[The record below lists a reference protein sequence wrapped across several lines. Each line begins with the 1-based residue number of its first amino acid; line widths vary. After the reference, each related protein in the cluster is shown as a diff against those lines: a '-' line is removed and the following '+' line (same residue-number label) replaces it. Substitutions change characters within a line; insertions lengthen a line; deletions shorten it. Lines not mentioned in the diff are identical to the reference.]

1 MKNKIIIFA
10 FFATCLFAKC
20 THSST
25 EGEGSISK
33 DKNALTLKFD
43 FDEDPVDIHEIGLI
57 YDVEILNLDCE
68 EAIFGEIGKIIRY
81 KNRIYL
87 LDQFQTH
94 SVFIYDTLGNFIN
107 LIEKRGQ
114 GPNEY
119 IQLFDMF
126 INPDDE
132 TLNLVSRV
140 DMKILK
146 HDLDGNIISVEK
158 APQIFTALTKTKDG
172 YIGWMG
178 NVIWDKEKP
187 YNVWTLS
194 NTLEVKDVFFE
205 IDPTWNSKM
214 MGGGY
219 QFSSYED
226 KTYYITPLDFNIYSL
241 KNGKFSIA
249 YTYDFGKWT
258 WPENYKEFDKYEE
271 LLENGG
277 GRAKYIHRFYRFQE
291 TQNHLI
297 AEVLHQGQFLFCV
310 YNKQTKKTYV
320 AKQEVYKDKYFFG
333 FGKVIGFDEKAI
345 YTLMDASNLKRVWD
359 GKDKYGNDFESTYPE
374 QVKRLR
380 EKFSHIDEDGNPFL
394 IIYSIK

>member
-1 MKNKIIIFA
+1 
-10 FFATCLFAKC
+10 LFAKC

-43 FDEDPVDIHEIGLI
+43 FDKDPVDIHEIGLI

-68 EAIFGEIGKIIRY
+68 EAVFGGINKIIRY

-87 LDQFQTH
+87 LDQFQTY

-146 HDLDGNIISVEK
+146 HDLDGNIIKVEK
-158 APQIFTALTKTKDG
+158 TPKIFTALTKIKDG

-194 NTLEVKDVFFE
+194 NTLEVKDVFF
-205 IDPTWNSKM
+205 
-214 MGGGY
+214 
-219 QFSSYED
+219 
-226 KTYYITPLDFNIYSL
+226 L
-241 KNGKFSIA
+241 K
-249 YTYDFGKWT
+249 
-258 WPENYKEFDKYEE
+258 
-271 LLENGG
+271 
-277 GRAKYIHRFYRFQE
+277 
-291 TQNHLI
+291 
-297 AEVLHQGQFLFCV
+297 
-310 YNKQTKKTYV
+310 
-320 AKQEVYKDKYFFG
+320 
-333 FGKVIGFDEKAI
+333 
-345 YTLMDASNLKRVWD
+345 
-359 GKDKYGNDFESTYPE
+359 
-374 QVKRLR
+374 
-380 EKFSHIDEDGNPFL
+380 
-394 IIYSIK
+394 